1 MELARGEPMGRAEL
15 ENALRDASEVEI
27 TVTGR
32 RSGRQITIPV
42 WFVEEGE
49 TLYLLPVRGS
59 DADWYRNLVANP
71 TIRLTADGA
80 EHTAKVAP
88 TTDPGKVH
96 EVVDKFSA
104 KYGAKDVEDYY
115 TKQDAA
121 VEIPPG

>member
-1 MELARGEPMGRAEL
+1 MGRAEL
-15 ENALRDASEVEI
+15 ENALRNASEVEI

-32 RSGRQITIPV
+32 KSGRPITIPV
-42 WFVEEGE
+42 WFVEDGE

-71 TIRLTADGA
+71 TIRLTVDGA
-80 EHTAKVAP
+80 EHTATSSP
-88 TTDPGKVH
+88 TTDPGRVH

-104 KYGAKDVEDYY
+104 KYGARDVEDYY

>member
-1 MELARGEPMGRAEL
+1 MGRAEL
-15 ENALRDASEVEI
+15 DNALRNASEVEI

-32 RSGRQITIPV
+32 RSGRPITIPV
-42 WFVEEGE
+42 WFVEDGD

-80 EHTAKVAP
+80 EHTTRSSP
-88 TTDPGKVH
+88 TTDPRKVH
-96 EVVDKFSA
+96 EIVDKFSA

>member
-71 TIRLTADGA
+71 TIRLTADGGITRA
-80 EHTAKVAP
+80 T
-88 TTDPGKVH
+88 
-96 EVVDKFSA
+96 
-104 KYGAKDVEDYY
+104 YL
-115 TKQDAA
+115 
-121 VEIPPG
+121 PPP